1 VTRDEFILCLVTTES
16 SLREGFSMGEAL
28 RVSSGVSELDRL
40 LGGLFIG
47 DNVVWHDAA
56 GSLASVFCLNFIR
69 TSQAQGKPIIYV
81 TFDRSPKNLLGK
93 LGPFAD
99 YPALTLLDCFTHG
112 KGAGSPVFLKFYEGK
127 RKRPC
132 RVVRVQ
138 KPGDPQEVMDALY
151 GIHGAMKGDVRF
163 VFESLTGM
171 GELWGGEEPI
181 IQFYAHSCARLYE
194 LNTLAYW
201 ILEKRAHTARLR
213 AQINQIAQV
222 AVDVSVRRG
231 TCSLTIL
238 KAENRDL
245 DTQNRPYPYWSRG
258 LEVAFESDRPKRGG
272 IDLGTRLR
280 DLRTKRGLPQKE
292 LADLVGVTSS
302 TISQIESNL
311 IYPSLPALLKLAEV
325 LAVDVSS
332 LFRDTA
338 RPAAGPV
345 FPTGEAAGVKLPGP
359 AGEEIEAKLLI
370 PLDLEAKGE
379 PYLLEIPAKKSL
391 SSHFFVHKG
400 EELGYL
406 LKGTLQFKMKNS
418 TYTVKSG
425 EVIYLTRDVPAHWR
439 NPGPG
444 PAKLLWIKMH

>member
-1 VTRDEFILCLVTTES
+1 
-16 SLREGFSMGEAL
+16 MGETL
-28 RVSSGVSELDRL
+28 QVSSGVSELDRL

-81 TFDRSPKNLLGK
+81 TFDRSPKNLLDK
-93 LGPFAD
+93 LGRLAD

-127 RKRPC
+127 KKRAC
-132 RVVRVQ
+132 RVVSVDQPRDQ
-138 KPGDPQEVMDALY
+138 HQVMDALY
-151 GIHGAMKGDVRF
+151 GIHATLQGDVRF

-171 GELWGGEEPI
+171 GELWGGEDPI

-194 LNTLAYW
+194 LNTIAYW

-222 AVDVSVRRG
+222 AMDVSVRRG

-245 DTQNRPYPYWSRG
+245 ATQNRPYPYWSKG
-258 LEVAFESDRPKRGG
+258 LDVAFETDRPNRGG

-302 TISQIESNL
+302 NL

-325 LAVDVSS
+325 LSVEVSS
-332 LFRDTA
+332 LFHD
-338 RPAAGPV
+338 PAKPTIRPV
-345 FPTGEAAGVKLPGP
+345 FSIKEAAHVKLP
-359 AGEEIEAKLLI
+359 ALAEEDVQAKLLT
-370 PLDLEAKGE
+370 PLDLEVKGE
-379 PYLLEIPAKKSL
+379 PYLLEIPPKKSL
-391 SSHFFVHKG
+391 PSHFFVHKG

-406 LKGTLQFKMKNS
+406 LTGKLQFKMKNS
-418 TYTVKSG
+418 SYTVRSG
-425 EVIYLTRDVPAHWR
+425 EVIYLTRDVPTQWK

-444 PAKLLWIKMH
+444 PARLLWIKLN

>member
-1 VTRDEFILCLVTTES
+1 
-16 SLREGFSMGEAL
+16 MGERL
-28 RVSSGVSELDRL
+28 QVSSGVSELDRL

-81 TFDRSPKNLLGK
+81 TFDRSPKNLLDK
-93 LGPFAD
+93 LGRFAD
-99 YPALTLLDCFTHG
+99 YPGLTLLDCFTHG
-112 KGAGSPVFLKFYEGK
+112 KGAGSAVFLRFYEGK
-127 RKRPC
+127 KKRKC
-132 RVVRVQ
+132 KVVRVDRPRDQ
-138 KPGDPQEVMDALY
+138 HQVMETLY
-151 GIHGAMKGDVRF
+151 GTHSALQGDVRF

-194 LNTLAYW
+194 LNTIAYW

-222 AVDVSVRRG
+222 AMDVSVRRG

-245 DTQNRPYPYWSRG
+245 DTQNRPYPYWSKG
-258 LEVAFESDRPKRGG
+258 LDIVFETDRPSRGG

-280 DLRTKRGLPQKE
+280 DLRTKRGLPQKD

-325 LAVDVSS
+325 LSVEVSS
-332 LFRDTA
+332 LFRD
-338 RPAAGPV
+338 PANSAGRVV
-345 FPTGEAAGVKLPGP
+345 FSIKEAADVKLPTLAEGRVR
-359 AGEEIEAKLLI
+359 AKLLT
-370 PLDLEAKGE
+370 PLDLEVRGE
-379 PYLLEIPAKKSL
+379 PYLIEVPPKSSL

-400 EELGYL
+400 EELGYV
-406 LKGTLQFKMKNS
+406 LKGKLQFRIRNS
-418 TYTVKSG
+418 TQTVRNG
-425 EVIYLTRDVPAHWR
+425 DVIYLSHDIPTQWK

-444 PAKLLWIKMH
+444 PATLLWIKLK

>member
-1 VTRDEFILCLVTTES
+1 VAERLQ
-16 SLREGFSMGEAL
+16 
-28 RVSSGVSELDRL
+28 VSSGVSELDRL

-81 TFDRSPKNLLGK
+81 TFDRSPKNLLDK
-93 LGPFAD
+93 LGRFAD
-99 YPALTLLDCFTHG
+99 YPGLTLLDCFTHG
-112 KGAGSPVFLKFYEGK
+112 KGAGSAVFLRFYEGK
-127 RKRPC
+127 KKRKC
-132 RVVRVQ
+132 KVVRVDQ
-138 KPGDPQEVMDALY
+138 PRDQHQVMETLY
-151 GIHGAMKGDVRF
+151 GTHSAMQGDVRF

-194 LNTLAYW
+194 LNTIAYW

-222 AVDVSVRRG
+222 AMDVSVRRG

-245 DTQNRPYPYWSRG
+245 DTQNRPYPYWSKG
-258 LEVAFESDRPKRGG
+258 LDIVFETDRPNRGG

-280 DLRTKRGLPQKE
+280 DLRTKRGLPQKD

-325 LAVDVSS
+325 LCVEVSS
-332 LFRDTA
+332 LFRD
-338 RPAAGPV
+338 PADSAGRVV
-345 FPTGEAAGVKLPGP
+345 FSLKEAADVKLPTL
-359 AGEEIEAKLLI
+359 AEGEVQAKLLT
-370 PLDLEAKGE
+370 PLDLEVRGE
-379 PYLLEIPAKKSL
+379 PYLIEVPPKRSL

-400 EELGYL
+400 EELGYV
-406 LKGTLQFKMKNS
+406 LKGKLQFKIKN
-418 TYTVKSG
+418 TTQTVRNG
-425 EVIYLTRDVPAHWR
+425 DVIYLSRDIPTQWK

-444 PAKLLWIKMH
+444 PATLLWIKLK

>member
-1 VTRDEFILCLVTTES
+1 
-16 SLREGFSMGEAL
+16 MGEAL

-69 TSQAQGKPIIYV
+69 TSQAQGRPIIYV
-81 TFDRSPKNLLGK
+81 TFDRSPKNLLDK
-93 LGPFAD
+93 LGRLAD
-99 YPALTLLDCFTHG
+99 YPDLTLLDCFTHG
-112 KGAGSPVFLKFYEGK
+112 KGAGSPVFLKFYESKKK
-127 RKRPC
+127 RTC
-132 RVVRVQ
+132 SVVSVGQ
-138 KPGDPQEVMDALY
+138 PHDQHQVMDALY
-151 GIHGAMKGDVRF
+151 GIHAAMKGDVRF

-194 LNTLAYW
+194 LNTIAYW

-222 AVDVSVRRG
+222 AMDVSVRRG
-231 TCSLTIL
+231 TCALTIL

-245 DTQNRPYPYWSRG
+245 ETQNRPYPYWSRG
-258 LEVAFESDRPKRGG
+258 LDVAFETDRPSRGG
-272 IDLGTRLR
+272 IELGTRLR
-280 DLRTKRGLPQKE
+280 ELRNKRGLPQKE
-292 LADLVGVTSS
+292 VADLVGVTSS

-325 LAVDVSS
+325 LSVEVSS
-332 LFRDTA
+332 FFRA
-338 RPAAGPV
+338 PAKSKGGPV
-345 FPTGEAAGVKLPGP
+345 FSIKEAADVKLPGL
-359 AGEEIEAKLLI
+359 AEADVKAKLLT

-379 PYLLEIPAKKSL
+379 PYLLEIPPRRSL

-406 LKGTLQFKMKNS
+406 LKGKLHFKMKNS
-418 TYTVKSG
+418 TYTLRSG
-425 EVIYLTRDVPAHWR
+425 EVIYLNRDVPTQWK

-444 PAKLLWIKMH
+444 PARLLWVKLN

>member
-1 VTRDEFILCLVTTES
+1 
-16 SLREGFSMGEAL
+16 MGETL
-28 RVSSGVSELDRL
+28 RVSSGVSALDRL
-40 LGGLFIG
+40 LGGLYIG

-56 GSLASVFCLNFIR
+56 GSLASVFCLNFLR
-69 TSQAQGKPIIYV
+69 TSQVQGKPIIYV
-81 TFDRSPKNLLGK
+81 TFDRSPKNLLDK
-93 LGPFAD
+93 LGRFAD
-99 YPALTLLDCFTHG
+99 YPDLTLLDCFTHG
-112 KGAGSPVFLKFYEGK
+112 KGAGSPVFLKFYESKKK
-127 RKRPC
+127 RIC
-132 RVVRVQ
+132 RVVRVDQ
-138 KPGDPQEVMDALY
+138 PRDQHQVMDALY
-151 GIHGAMKGDVRF
+151 GIHATMKGDVRF

-194 LNTLAYW
+194 LNTIAYW
-201 ILEKRAHTARLR
+201 ILEKRAHSARLR

-222 AVDVSVRRG
+222 AIDVSVRRG

-245 DTQNRPYPYWSRG
+245 ATQNRPYPYWSRG
-258 LEVAFESDRPKRGG
+258 LDIVFETDRPNRGG

-280 DLRTKRGLPQKE
+280 GLRTKRGLPQKE

-325 LAVDVSS
+325 LSVEVSS
-332 LFRDTA
+332 FFRD
-338 RPAAGPV
+338 PAKSAGRAV
-345 FPTGEAAGVKLPGP
+345 FSIKEAADVKLP
-359 AGEEIEAKLLI
+359 ALAEAEVQAKLLT
-370 PLDLEAKGE
+370 PLDLEVRGE
-379 PYLLEIPAKKSL
+379 PYLIEIPPRKSL

-406 LKGTLQFKMKNS
+406 LRGKLQVRIRS
-418 TYTVKSG
+418 ATQTVRSG
-425 EVIYLTRDVPAHWR
+425 EVIYLTQDTPTQWK

-444 PAKLLWIKMH
+444 VARLLWIKLK

>member
-1 VTRDEFILCLVTTES
+1 ME
-16 SLREGFSMGEAL
+16 
-28 RVSSGVSELDRL
+28 
-40 LGGLFIG
+40 
-47 DNVVWHDAA
+47 
-56 GSLASVFCLNFIR
+56 
-69 TSQAQGKPIIYV
+69 
-81 TFDRSPKNLLGK
+81 
-93 LGPFAD
+93 
-99 YPALTLLDCFTHG
+99 
-112 KGAGSPVFLKFYEGK
+112 
-127 RKRPC
+127 
-132 RVVRVQ
+132 
-138 KPGDPQEVMDALY
+138 
-151 GIHGAMKGDVRF
+151 GDVRF

-194 LNTLAYW
+194 LNTIAYW

-222 AVDVSVRRG
+222 AIDVSVRRG

-245 DTQNRPYPYWSRG
+245 DTQNRPYPYWSKG
-258 LEVAFESDRPKRGG
+258 LDVAFETDRPSRGR

-325 LAVDVSS
+325 LSVEVSS
-332 LFRDTA
+332 FFRDPDKPTDRA
-338 RPAAGPV
+338 V
-345 FPTGEAAGVKLPGP
+345 FSIKEAADVKLPAFAQGDVH
-359 AGEEIEAKLLI
+359 AKLLT

-379 PYLLEIPAKKSL
+379 PYLIEIPPKKTL
-391 SSHFFVHKG
+391 PSHFFVHKG
-400 EELGYL
+400 EEMGYL
-406 LKGTLQFKMKNS
+406 LNGKLQFKMKNS
-418 TYTVKSG
+418 VYTLRSG
-425 EVIYLTRDVPAHWR
+425 EVVYLTRDIPSQWK

-444 PAKLLWIKMH
+444 AAKLLWIKLR

>member
-1 VTRDEFILCLVTTES
+1 VP
-16 SLREGFSMGEAL
+16 
-28 RVSSGVSELDRL
+28 ELDRL

-69 TSQAQGKPIIYV
+69 TSQIQEKPIIYV
-81 TFDRSPKNLLGK
+81 TFDRSPKNLLDK
-93 LGPFAD
+93 LGPLAD

-112 KGAGSPVFLKFYEGK
+112 KGAGSAVFLKFYEGK
-127 RKRPC
+127 KKRTC
-132 RVVRVQ
+132 LIVRVEQ
-138 KPGDPQEVMDALY
+138 PRDQNQVMDALY
-151 GIHGAMKGDVRF
+151 GVHAAMEGDVRF

-181 IQFYAHSCARLYE
+181 SRFYAHSCARLYE
-194 LNTLAYW
+194 LNTIAYW

-222 AVDVSVRRG
+222 AIDVSVKRG

-245 DTQNRPYPYWSRG
+245 DTQNRPYPYWSKG
-258 LEVAFESDRPKRGG
+258 LNVAFETDRPGRAG

-302 TISQIESNL
+302 TVSQIESNL

-325 LAVDVSS
+325 LSVEVSS
-332 LFRDTA
+332 LFRD
-338 RPAAGPV
+338 PAKTTGRPV
-345 FPTGEAAGVKLPGP
+345 FSMKEAADVKLPALAEG
-359 AGEEIEAKLLI
+359 GVQVKLLT
-370 PLDLEAKGE
+370 PLDLEVKGE
-379 PYLLEIPAKKSL
+379 PYLLEIAPKKSL
-391 SSHFFVHKG
+391 SSHFFIHKG

-406 LKGTLQFKMKNS
+406 LKGKLQFKMKNS
-418 TYTVKSG
+418 TYTVRSG
-425 EVIYLTRDVPAHWR
+425 EVVYLTSDIPTQWK

-444 PAKLLWIKMH
+444 PARLLWIKLK

>member
-1 VTRDEFILCLVTTES
+1 
-16 SLREGFSMGEAL
+16 MGEAL

-69 TSQAQGKPIIYV
+69 TSQAQGRPIIYV
-81 TFDRSPKNLLGK
+81 TFDRSPKNLLDK
-93 LGPFAD
+93 LGPLAD
-99 YPALTLLDCFTHG
+99 YPDLTLLDCFTHG
-112 KGAGSPVFLKFYEGK
+112 KGAGSPVFLKFYESKKK
-127 RKRPC
+127 RTC
-132 RVVRVQ
+132 RVVSVGQPRDQ
-138 KPGDPQEVMDALY
+138 HQVMDALY
-151 GIHGAMKGDVRF
+151 GIHATMKGDVRF

-194 LNTLAYW
+194 LNTIAYW

-222 AVDVSVRRG
+222 AMDVSVRRG
-231 TCSLTIL
+231 TCALTIL

-258 LEVAFESDRPKRGG
+258 LDVAFETDRPSRGG
-272 IDLGTRLR
+272 IELGTRLR
-280 DLRTKRGLPQKE
+280 ELRNKRGLPQKE
-292 LADLVGVTSS
+292 VADLVGVTSS

-325 LAVDVSS
+325 LSVEVSS
-332 LFRDTA
+332 FFRA
-338 RPAAGPV
+338 PAKSTGGPI
-345 FPTGEAAGVKLPGP
+345 FSIKEAADVKLPGL
-359 AGEEIEAKLLI
+359 AEADVKAKLLT

-379 PYLLEIPAKKSL
+379 PYLLEIPPRRSL

-406 LKGTLQFKMKNS
+406 LKGKLHFKMKNS
-418 TYTVKSG
+418 TYTFRSG
-425 EVIYLTRDVPAHWR
+425 EVIYLNRDVPTQWK

-444 PAKLLWIKMH
+444 PARLLWVKLN

>member
-1 VTRDEFILCLVTTES
+1 
-16 SLREGFSMGEAL
+16 MGEAL

-69 TSQAQGKPIIYV
+69 TSQAQGRPIIYV
-81 TFDRSPKNLLGK
+81 TFDRSPKNLLDK
-93 LGPFAD
+93 LGPLAD
-99 YPALTLLDCFTHG
+99 YPDLTLLDCFTHG
-112 KGAGSPVFLKFYEGK
+112 KGAGSPVFLKFYESKKK
-127 RKRPC
+127 RTC
-132 RVVRVQ
+132 RVVSVGQPRDQ
-138 KPGDPQEVMDALY
+138 HQVMDALY
-151 GIHGAMKGDVRF
+151 GIHATMKGDVRF

-194 LNTLAYW
+194 LNTIAYW

-222 AVDVSVRRG
+222 AMDVSVRRG
-231 TCSLTIL
+231 TCALTIL

-245 DTQNRPYPYWSRG
+245 ETQNRPYPYWSRG
-258 LEVAFESDRPKRGG
+258 LDVAFETDRPSRGG
-272 IDLGTRLR
+272 IELGTRLR
-280 DLRTKRGLPQKE
+280 ELRNKRGLPQKE
-292 LADLVGVTSS
+292 VADLVGVTSS

-325 LAVDVSS
+325 LSVEVSS
-332 LFRDTA
+332 FFRA
-338 RPAAGPV
+338 PAKSAGGPV
-345 FPTGEAAGVKLPGP
+345 FSIKEAAEVKLPGL
-359 AGEEIEAKLLI
+359 AEADVQAKLLT

-379 PYLLEIPAKKSL
+379 PYLLEIPPRRSL

-406 LKGTLQFKMKNS
+406 LKGKLHFKMKNL
-418 TYTVKSG
+418 TYTLRSG
-425 EVIYLTRDVPAHWR
+425 EVIYLNRDVPTQWK

-444 PAKLLWIKMH
+444 PARLLWVKLN

>member
-1 VTRDEFILCLVTTES
+1 
-16 SLREGFSMGEAL
+16 MGEAL

-69 TSQAQGKPIIYV
+69 TSQAQGRPIIYV
-81 TFDRSPKNLLGK
+81 TFDRSPKNLLDK
-93 LGPFAD
+93 LGPLAH
-99 YPALTLLDCFTHG
+99 YPDLTLLDCFTHG
-112 KGAGSPVFLKFYEGK
+112 KGAGSPVFLKFYESK
-127 RKRPC
+127 RKRTC
-132 RVVRVQ
+132 RVVSVGQPRDQ
-138 KPGDPQEVMDALY
+138 HQVMDALY
-151 GIHGAMKGDVRF
+151 GIHATMKGDVRF

-181 IQFYAHSCARLYE
+181 IQFYSHSCARLYE
-194 LNTLAYW
+194 LNTIAYW

-222 AVDVSVRRG
+222 AMDVSVRRG
-231 TCSLTIL
+231 TCALTIL

-258 LEVAFESDRPKRGG
+258 LDVAFETDRPSRGG
-272 IDLGTRLR
+272 IELGTRLR
-280 DLRTKRGLPQKE
+280 ELRNKRGLPQKE
-292 LADLVGVTSS
+292 VADLVGVTSS

-325 LAVDVSS
+325 LSVEVSS
-332 LFRDTA
+332 FFRA
-338 RPAAGPV
+338 PAKSTGGPV
-345 FPTGEAAGVKLPGP
+345 FSIKEAADVKLPGL
-359 AGEEIEAKLLI
+359 AEADVKAKLLT

-379 PYLLEIPAKKSL
+379 PYLLEIPPRRSL

-406 LKGTLQFKMKNS
+406 LKGKLNFKMKNS
-418 TYTVKSG
+418 THTLRSG
-425 EVIYLTRDVPAHWR
+425 EVIYLNRDVPTQWK
-439 NPGPG
+439 NSGSG
-444 PAKLLWIKMH
+444 PARLLWIKLK

>member
-1 VTRDEFILCLVTTES
+1 
-16 SLREGFSMGEAL
+16 MGEAL

-69 TSQAQGKPIIYV
+69 TSQAQGRPIIYV
-81 TFDRSPKNLLGK
+81 TFDRSPKNLLDK
-93 LGPFAD
+93 LGPLAD
-99 YPALTLLDCFTHG
+99 YPDLTLLDCFTHG

-127 RKRPC
+127 KKRTC
-132 RVVRVQ
+132 RIVSVGQ
-138 KPGDPQEVMDALY
+138 PHDQHQVMDALY
-151 GIHGAMKGDVRF
+151 GIHATMKGDVRF

-194 LNTLAYW
+194 LNTIAYW

-222 AVDVSVRRG
+222 AMDVSVRRG
-231 TCSLTIL
+231 TCALTIL

-245 DTQNRPYPYWSRG
+245 ETQNRPYPYWSRG
-258 LEVAFESDRPKRGG
+258 LDVAFETDRPSRGG
-272 IDLGTRLR
+272 IELGTRLR
-280 DLRTKRGLPQKE
+280 ELRNKRGLPQKE
-292 LADLVGVTSS
+292 VADLVGVTSS

-325 LAVDVSS
+325 LSVEVSS
-332 LFRDTA
+332 FFRA
-338 RPAAGPV
+338 PAKSTGGPV
-345 FPTGEAAGVKLPGP
+345 FSIKEAAEVKLPGL
-359 AGEEIEAKLLI
+359 AEADVQAKLLT

-379 PYLLEIPAKKSL
+379 PYLLEIPPRRSL

-406 LKGTLQFKMKNS
+406 LKGKLHFKMKNS
-418 TYTVKSG
+418 TYTLRSG
-425 EVIYLTRDVPAHWR
+425 EVIYLNRDVPTQWK
-439 NPGPG
+439 NPGSG
-444 PAKLLWIKMH
+444 PAKLLWIKLN

>member
-1 VTRDEFILCLVTTES
+1 
-16 SLREGFSMGEAL
+16 MGETL

-69 TSQAQGKPIIYV
+69 TSQAQEKPIIYV
-81 TFDRSPKNLLGK
+81 TFDRSPKNLLDK
-93 LGPFAD
+93 LGRFAD

-112 KGAGSPVFLKFYEGK
+112 KGSGSAVFLKFYEGK
-127 RKRPC
+127 KKRTC
-132 RVVRVQ
+132 RVVRVDQ
-138 KPGDPQEVMDALY
+138 PRDQSQVMDALY
-151 GIHGAMKGDVRF
+151 GIHATMEGDVRF

-194 LNTLAYW
+194 LNTIAYW

-222 AVDVSVRRG
+222 AIDVSVRRG

-245 DTQNRPYPYWSRG
+245 DTQNRPYPYWSKG
-258 LEVAFESDRPKRGG
+258 LDVAFETDRPSRGR

-325 LAVDVSS
+325 LSVEVSS
-332 LFRDTA
+332 FFRDPDKPTDRA
-338 RPAAGPV
+338 V
-345 FPTGEAAGVKLPGP
+345 FSIKEAADVKLPAFAQGDVH
-359 AGEEIEAKLLI
+359 AKLLT

-379 PYLLEIPAKKSL
+379 PYLIEIPPKKTL
-391 SSHFFVHKG
+391 PSHFFVHKG
-400 EELGYL
+400 EEMGYL
-406 LKGTLQFKMKNS
+406 LNGKLQFKMKNS
-418 TYTVKSG
+418 VYTLRSG
-425 EVIYLTRDVPAHWR
+425 EVVYLTRDIPSQWK

-444 PAKLLWIKMH
+444 AAKLLWIKLR

>member
-1 VTRDEFILCLVTTES
+1 
-16 SLREGFSMGEAL
+16 MGEASQ
-28 RVSSGVSELDRL
+28 VSSGVSELDRL

-81 TFDRSPKNLLGK
+81 TFDRSPKNLLDK
-93 LGPFAD
+93 LGRIAD
-99 YPALTLLDCFTHG
+99 YPALTLLDCFTQG
-112 KGAGSPVFLKFYEGK
+112 KGAGSPVFLRFYEGK
-127 RKRPC
+127 KKRIC
-132 RVVRVQ
+132 RIVKVEN
-138 KPGDPQEVMDALY
+138 PADPHQVMEALY
-151 GIHGAMKGDVRF
+151 GIHATMKGDVRF

-171 GELWGGEEPI
+171 GELWGGEESI

-194 LNTLAYW
+194 LNTIAYW

-222 AVDVSVRRG
+222 AIDVSVRRG

-238 KAENRDL
+238 KAEKRDPA
-245 DTQNRPYPYWSRG
+245 TQNRPYPYWSKG
-258 LEVAFESDRPKRGG
+258 LDIAFETDRPTRGG
-272 IDLGTRLR
+272 IELGTRLR

-325 LAVDVSS
+325 LSVEVSS
-332 LFRDTA
+332 LFRDPA
-338 RPAAGPV
+338 RSTGGPV
-345 FPTGEAAGVKLPGP
+345 FSIKEAAEVKLS
-359 AGEEIEAKLLI
+359 ALSEGEVQAKLLT
-370 PLDLEAKGE
+370 PLDMEAKGE
-379 PYLLEIPAKKSL
+379 PYLLEIPPKKTL
-391 SSHFFVHKG
+391 SSHFFLHKG

-418 TYTVKSG
+418 AYTVRSG
-425 EVIYLTRDVPAHWR
+425 EVIYLTRDVPTQWK
-439 NPGPG
+439 NPGS
-444 PAKLLWIKMH
+444 ASARLLWIKLK

>member
-1 VTRDEFILCLVTTES
+1 VAERLQ
-16 SLREGFSMGEAL
+16 
-28 RVSSGVSELDRL
+28 VSSGVSELDRL

-81 TFDRSPKNLLGK
+81 TFDRSPKNLLDK
-93 LGPFAD
+93 LGRFAD
-99 YPALTLLDCFTHG
+99 YPGLTLLDCFTHG
-112 KGAGSPVFLKFYEGK
+112 KGAGSAVFLRFYEGK
-127 RKRPC
+127 KKRKC
-132 RVVRVQ
+132 KVVRVDQ
-138 KPGDPQEVMDALY
+138 PRDQNQVMETLY
-151 GIHGAMKGDVRF
+151 GTHSAMQGDVRF

-194 LNTLAYW
+194 LKTLAYW

-222 AVDVSVRRG
+222 AIDVSVRRG
-231 TCSLTIL
+231 TCALTIL

-245 DTQNRPYPYWSRG
+245 DIQNRPYPYWSKG
-258 LEVAFESDRPKRGG
+258 LDIVFETDRPNRGG

-280 DLRTKRGLPQKE
+280 DLRTKRGLPQKD
-292 LADLVGVTSS
+292 LADLVGVTAS

-325 LAVDVSS
+325 LSVEVSS
-332 LFRDTA
+332 LFRD
-338 RPAAGPV
+338 PANSAGRVV
-345 FPTGEAAGVKLPGP
+345 FSIKEAADVKLPTL
-359 AGEEIEAKLLI
+359 GEGEVQAKLLT
-370 PLDLEAKGE
+370 PLDLEVRGE
-379 PYLLEIPAKKSL
+379 PYLIEVPPKRSL

-400 EELGYL
+400 EELGYV
-406 LKGTLQFKMKNS
+406 LKGKLQFKIKNS
-418 TYTVKSG
+418 IQTVRNG
-425 EVIYLTRDVPAHWR
+425 DVIYLRHDVPTQWK

-444 PAKLLWIKMH
+444 PATLLWIKLK

>member
-1 VTRDEFILCLVTTES
+1 MG
-16 SLREGFSMGEAL
+16 EGFFMGETV

-56 GSLASVFCLNFIR
+56 GSLASVFCLNFIQ
-69 TSQAQGKPIIYV
+69 TSQAQEKPIIYV
-81 TFDRSPKNLLGK
+81 TFDRSPRNLLDK
-93 LGPFAD
+93 LGRFAE
-99 YPALTLLDCFTHG
+99 YPGLTILDCFTQG
-112 KGAGSPVFLKFYEGK
+112 KGAGSPVFLRFYEGK
-127 RKRPC
+127 KKRTC
-132 RVVRVQ
+132 RVVRVDQ
-138 KPGDPQEVMDALY
+138 PGDQNQVMDALY
-151 GIHGAMKGDVRF
+151 GIHASMEGDVRF

-194 LNTLAYW
+194 LNTIAYW

-222 AVDVSVRRG
+222 AMDVSVKRG

-245 DTQNRPYPYWSRG
+245 DTQNRPYPYWSKG
-258 LEVAFESDRPKRGG
+258 LDVTFETEGPARGG

-325 LAVDVSS
+325 LSVEVSAFFQEPAKATGRV
-332 LFRDTA
+332 LFSIK
-338 RPAAGPV
+338 
-345 FPTGEAAGVKLPGP
+345 EATDVKLQALAEGDVQ
-359 AGEEIEAKLLI
+359 ARLLT
-370 PLDLEAKGE
+370 PLDLDAKGE
-379 PYLLEIPAKKSL
+379 PYLIEIPPKKTL

-400 EELGYL
+400 EEMGYL
-406 LKGTLQFKMKNS
+406 LHGKLQFKMKNS
-418 TYTVKSG
+418 VYTFQSG
-425 EVIYLTRDVPAHWR
+425 EVVYLTRDIPTQWK

-444 PAKLLWIKMH
+444 TARLLWIKLK

>member
-1 VTRDEFILCLVTTES
+1 
-16 SLREGFSMGEAL
+16 MGEAL

-69 TSQAQGKPIIYV
+69 TSQVQRKPIIYV
-81 TFDRSPKNLLGK
+81 TFDRSPKNLLDK
-93 LGPFAD
+93 LGRLAD
-99 YPALTLLDCFTHG
+99 YQDLTLLDCFTHG

-127 RKRPC
+127 KKRTC
-132 RVVRVQ
+132 RIVSVDQPRDQ
-138 KPGDPQEVMDALY
+138 HQVMDALY
-151 GIHGAMKGDVRF
+151 GIHATMKGDVRF

-194 LNTLAYW
+194 LNTIAYW

-222 AVDVSVRRG
+222 AMDVSVRRG
-231 TCSLTIL
+231 TCALTIL

-258 LEVAFESDRPKRGG
+258 PDVAFETDRPNRGG

-280 DLRTKRGLPQKE
+280 ELRNKRGLPQKE
-292 LADLVGVTSS
+292 VADLVGVTSS

-325 LAVDVSS
+325 LSVEVSS
-332 LFRDTA
+332 FFRA
-338 RPAAGPV
+338 PAKSTGGPV
-345 FPTGEAAGVKLPGP
+345 FSIKEAAEVKLPGL
-359 AGEEIEAKLLI
+359 AETDVQAKLLT

-379 PYLLEIPAKKSL
+379 PYLLEIPPKRIL

-406 LKGTLQFKMKNS
+406 LKGKLHFKMKNS
-418 TYTVKSG
+418 TYTIRSG
-425 EVIYLTRDVPAHWR
+425 EVIYLNRDVPTQWK

-444 PAKLLWIKMH
+444 AATLLWVKLN

>member
-1 VTRDEFILCLVTTES
+1 
-16 SLREGFSMGEAL
+16 MGETFQA
-28 RVSSGVSELDRL
+28 SSGVSDLDRL

-56 GSLASVFCLNFIR
+56 GSLATVFCLNFIR

-81 TFDRSPKNLLGK
+81 TFDRSPKNLLDK
-93 LGPFAD
+93 LGRLAD

-127 RKRPC
+127 KKRPC
-132 RVVRVQ
+132 RTVSVEQPR
-138 KPGDPQEVMDALY
+138 DPHQVMEALQ
-151 GIHGAMKGDVRF
+151 GIHGTVDGDVRF

-171 GELWGGEEPI
+171 GELWGGEDPI
-181 IQFYAHSCARLYE
+181 LHFYAHSCARLYE
-194 LNTLAYW
+194 LNTIAYW

-231 TCSLTIL
+231 TCVLTIL

-245 DTQNRPYPYWSRG
+245 DTQNRPYPYWSKG
-258 LEVAFESDRPKRGG
+258 LDIAFEADRPSRGG

-280 DLRTKRGLPQKE
+280 ELRNKRGLPQKE
-292 LADLVGVTSS
+292 VADLVGVTSS

-325 LAVDVSS
+325 LSVDVSS
-332 LFRDTA
+332 FFRDPVKSTS
-338 RPAAGPV
+338 GPV
-345 FPTGEAAGVKLPGP
+345 FSAGEASDVKLSGLAEAGVQ
-359 AGEEIEAKLLI
+359 ARLLT
-370 PLDLEAKGE
+370 PLDLEVKGE
-379 PYLLEIPAKKSL
+379 PYLIDIPPKRSL
-391 SSHFFVHKG
+391 PSHFFVHKG

-406 LKGTLQFKMKNS
+406 LKGKLNFKMKNAIL
-418 TYTVKSG
+418 TLRSG
-425 EVIYLTRDVPAHWR
+425 EVVYLTRDVPSQWN

-444 PAKLLWIKMH
+444 PARLLWIKLK

>member
-1 VTRDEFILCLVTTES
+1 MR
-16 SLREGFSMGEAL
+16 EAL

-69 TSQAQGKPIIYV
+69 TSQAQAKPIIYV
-81 TFDRSPKNLLGK
+81 TFDRSPKNLLDK
-93 LGPFAD
+93 LGRFAD

-127 RKRPC
+127 KKRTC
-132 RVVRVQ
+132 RVVKVE
-138 KPGDPQEVMDALY
+138 KPRDPHQVTDALH
-151 GIHGAMKGDVRF
+151 GIHATMKGDVRF

-171 GELWGGEEPI
+171 GELWGGEESI
-181 IQFYAHSCARLYE
+181 LQFYSHSCARLYE
-194 LNTLAYW
+194 LNTIAYW

-222 AVDVSVRRG
+222 AIDVSVKRG

-245 DTQNRPYPYWSRG
+245 ATQNRPYPYWSKG
-258 LEVAFESDRPKRGG
+258 LDVAFEADRPNRGG
-272 IDLGTRLR
+272 IELGTRLR

-311 IYPSLPALLKLAEV
+311 IHPSLPALLKLAEV
-325 LAVDVSS
+325 LSVDVSS
-332 LFRDTA
+332 LFRD
-338 RPAAGPV
+338 PAQPAGRPV
-345 FPTGEAAGVKLPGP
+345 FSIKEAAVVKLPSLTE
-359 AGEEIEAKLLI
+359 GEVEVKLLT

-379 PYLLEIPAKKSL
+379 PYLIEIPPKRVL
-391 SSHFFVHKG
+391 SSHFFMHKG

-406 LKGTLQFKMKNS
+406 LKGTLHFKIKS
-418 TYTVKSG
+418 TTYTVRSG
-425 EVIYLTRDVPAHWR
+425 EVIYLTRDVPAQWR

-444 PAKLLWIKMH
+444 PARLLWIKLK

>member
-1 VTRDEFILCLVTTES
+1 
-16 SLREGFSMGEAL
+16 MGEAL

-69 TSQAQGKPIIYV
+69 TSQAQGRPIIYV
-81 TFDRSPKNLLGK
+81 TFDRSPKNLLDK
-93 LGPFAD
+93 LGPLAH
-99 YPALTLLDCFTHG
+99 YPDLTLLDCFTHG
-112 KGAGSPVFLKFYEGK
+112 KGAGSPVFLKFYESK
-127 RKRPC
+127 RKRTC
-132 RVVRVQ
+132 RVVSVGQPRDQ
-138 KPGDPQEVMDALY
+138 HQVMDALY
-151 GIHGAMKGDVRF
+151 GIHATMKGDVRF

-181 IQFYAHSCARLYE
+181 IQFYSHSCARLYE
-194 LNTLAYW
+194 LNTIAYW

-222 AVDVSVRRG
+222 AMDVSVRRG
-231 TCSLTIL
+231 TCALTIL

-258 LEVAFESDRPKRGG
+258 LDVAFETDRPSRGG
-272 IDLGTRLR
+272 IELGTRLR
-280 DLRTKRGLPQKE
+280 ELRNKRGLPQKE
-292 LADLVGVTSS
+292 VADLVGVTSS

-325 LAVDVSS
+325 LSVEVSS
-332 LFRDTA
+332 FFRA
-338 RPAAGPV
+338 PAKSTGGPV
-345 FPTGEAAGVKLPGP
+345 FSIKEAADVKLPGL
-359 AGEEIEAKLLI
+359 AEADVKAKLLT

-379 PYLLEIPAKKSL
+379 PYLLEIPPRRSL

-406 LKGTLQFKMKNS
+406 LKGKLNFKMKNS
-418 TYTVKSG
+418 THTLRSG
-425 EVIYLTRDVPAHWR
+425 EVIYLNRDVPTQWK
-439 NPGPG
+439 NSGSG
-444 PAKLLWIKMH
+444 PARLLWIKLN

>member
-1 VTRDEFILCLVTTES
+1 
-16 SLREGFSMGEAL
+16 MGEAL

-69 TSQAQGKPIIYV
+69 TSQAQGRPIIYV
-81 TFDRSPKNLLGK
+81 TFDRSPKNLLDK
-93 LGPFAD
+93 LGRLAD
-99 YPALTLLDCFTHG
+99 YPDLTLLDCFTHG
-112 KGAGSPVFLKFYEGK
+112 KGAGSPVFLKFYESKKK
-127 RKRPC
+127 RTC
-132 RVVRVQ
+132 RVVSVGQPRDQ
-138 KPGDPQEVMDALY
+138 HQVMDALY
-151 GIHGAMKGDVRF
+151 GIHATMKGDVRF

-194 LNTLAYW
+194 LNTIAYW

-222 AVDVSVRRG
+222 AMDVSVRRG
-231 TCSLTIL
+231 TCALTIL

-258 LEVAFESDRPKRGG
+258 MDVAFETDRPSRGG
-272 IDLGTRLR
+272 IELGTRLR
-280 DLRTKRGLPQKE
+280 ELRNKRGLPQKE
-292 LADLVGVTSS
+292 VADLVGVTSS

-325 LAVDVSS
+325 LSVEVSS
-332 LFRDTA
+332 FFRA
-338 RPAAGPV
+338 PAKSTGGPV
-345 FPTGEAAGVKLPGP
+345 FSIKEAADVKLPGL
-359 AGEEIEAKLLI
+359 AEADVKAKLLT

-379 PYLLEIPAKKSL
+379 PYLLEIPPRRSL

-406 LKGTLQFKMKNS
+406 LKGKLHFKMKNL
-418 TYTVKSG
+418 TYTLRSG
-425 EVIYLTRDVPAHWR
+425 EVIYLNRDVPTQWK

-444 PAKLLWIKMH
+444 PARLLWVKLN

>member
-1 VTRDEFILCLVTTES
+1 
-16 SLREGFSMGEAL
+16 MGEAL

-69 TSQAQGKPIIYV
+69 TSQAQGRPIIYV
-81 TFDRSPKNLLGK
+81 TFDRSPKNLLDK
-93 LGPFAD
+93 LGPLAD
-99 YPALTLLDCFTHG
+99 YPDLTLLDCFTHG
-112 KGAGSPVFLKFYEGK
+112 KGAGSPVFLKFYESKKK
-127 RKRPC
+127 RTC
-132 RVVRVQ
+132 RVVSVGQPRDQ
-138 KPGDPQEVMDALY
+138 HQVMDALY
-151 GIHGAMKGDVRF
+151 GIHATMKGDVRF

-194 LNTLAYW
+194 LNTIAYW

-222 AVDVSVRRG
+222 AMDVSVRRG
-231 TCSLTIL
+231 TCALTIL

-258 LEVAFESDRPKRGG
+258 LDVAFETDRPSRGG
-272 IDLGTRLR
+272 IELGTRLR
-280 DLRTKRGLPQKE
+280 ELRNKRGLPQKE
-292 LADLVGVTSS
+292 VADLVGVTSS

-325 LAVDVSS
+325 LSVEVSS
-332 LFRDTA
+332 FFRAPGKSTG
-338 RPAAGPV
+338 GPV
-345 FPTGEAAGVKLPGP
+345 FSIKEAADVKLPGL
-359 AGEEIEAKLLI
+359 AEADVKAKLLT

-379 PYLLEIPAKKSL
+379 PYLLEIPPRRSL

-406 LKGTLQFKMKNS
+406 LKGKLHFKMKNS
-418 TYTVKSG
+418 TYTIRSG
-425 EVIYLTRDVPAHWR
+425 EVVYLNRDVPTQWK

-444 PAKLLWIKMH
+444 PARLLWVKLN

>member
-1 VTRDEFILCLVTTES
+1 
-16 SLREGFSMGEAL
+16 MGEAL
-28 RVSSGVSELDRL
+28 QVSSGVSELDRL

-81 TFDRSPKNLLGK
+81 TFDRSPKNLLDK
-93 LGPFAD
+93 LGRLAD
-99 YPALTLLDCFTHG
+99 YPGLTLLDCFTHG
-112 KGAGSPVFLKFYEGK
+112 KGAGSPVFLRFYEGK
-127 RKRPC
+127 KKRIC
-132 RVVRVQ
+132 RIVKVEN
-138 KPGDPQEVMDALY
+138 PADPHHVMEALY
-151 GIHGAMKGDVRF
+151 GIHATMKGDVRF

-194 LNTLAYW
+194 LNTIAYW

-222 AVDVSVRRG
+222 AIDVSVRRG

-238 KAENRDL
+238 KAEKRDPA
-245 DTQNRPYPYWSRG
+245 TQNRPYPYWSKG
-258 LEVAFESDRPKRGG
+258 LDIAFETDRPTRGG
-272 IDLGTRLR
+272 IELGTRLR

-302 TISQIESNL
+302 TISQIEGNL

-325 LAVDVSS
+325 LSVEVSS
-332 LFRDTA
+332 LFRDPA
-338 RPAAGPV
+338 RSTGGPV
-345 FPTGEAAGVKLPGP
+345 FSIKEAAEVKLSALPG
-359 AGEEIEAKLLI
+359 GEVQAKLLT
-370 PLDLEAKGE
+370 PLDMEAKGE
-379 PYLLEIPAKKSL
+379 PYLLEIPPKKTL
-391 SSHFFVHKG
+391 SSHFFLHKG

-418 TYTVKSG
+418 TYTVRSG
-425 EVIYLTRDVPAHWR
+425 EVIYLTRDVPTQWK

-444 PAKLLWIKMH
+444 PARLLWIKLK

>member
-1 VTRDEFILCLVTTES
+1 
-16 SLREGFSMGEAL
+16 
-28 RVSSGVSELDRL
+28 
-40 LGGLFIG
+40 
-47 DNVVWHDAA
+47 
-56 GSLASVFCLNFIR
+56 
-69 TSQAQGKPIIYV
+69 
-81 TFDRSPKNLLGK
+81 
-93 LGPFAD
+93 
-99 YPALTLLDCFTHG
+99 
-112 KGAGSPVFLKFYEGK
+112 VFLKFYESK

-132 RVVRVQ
+132 RVVSVGQPRDQ
-138 KPGDPQEVMDALY
+138 HQVMDALY
-151 GIHGAMKGDVRF
+151 GIHATMKGDVRF

-194 LNTLAYW
+194 LNTIAYW

-222 AVDVSVRRG
+222 AMDVSVRRG
-231 TCSLTIL
+231 TCALTIL

-258 LEVAFESDRPKRGG
+258 MDVAFETDRPSRGG
-272 IDLGTRLR
+272 IELGTRLR
-280 DLRTKRGLPQKE
+280 ELRNKRGLPQKE
-292 LADLVGVTSS
+292 VADLVGVTSS

-325 LAVDVSS
+325 LSVEVSS
-332 LFRDTA
+332 FFRA
-338 RPAAGPV
+338 PAKSTGGPV
-345 FPTGEAAGVKLPGP
+345 FSIKEAADVKLPGL
-359 AGEEIEAKLLI
+359 AEADVKAKLLT

-379 PYLLEIPAKKSL
+379 PYLLEIPPRRSL

-406 LKGTLQFKMKNS
+406 LKGKLHFKMKNS
-418 TYTVKSG
+418 TYTFRSG
-425 EVIYLTRDVPAHWR
+425 EVIYLNRDVPTQWK

-444 PAKLLWIKMH
+444 PARLLWVKLN

>member
-1 VTRDEFILCLVTTES
+1 MRHVLGEEVS
-16 SLREGFSMGEAL
+16 MRETL

-69 TSQAQGKPIIYV
+69 TSQAQEKPIIYV
-81 TFDRSPKNLLGK
+81 TFDRSPKNLLDK
-93 LGPFAD
+93 LGRLAD
-99 YPALTLLDCFTHG
+99 YPGLTLLDCFTHG
-112 KGAGSPVFLKFYEGK
+112 KGAGSAVFLKFYEGK
-127 RKRPC
+127 KKRRC
-132 RVVRVQ
+132 HIVRVDQ
-138 KPGDPQEVMDALY
+138 PRDQNQVMDALY
-151 GIHGAMKGDVRF
+151 GIHATMEGDVRF

-181 IQFYAHSCARLYE
+181 IHFYAHSCARLYE
-194 LNTLAYW
+194 LNTIAYW

-222 AVDVSVRRG
+222 AIDVSVKRG

-245 DTQNRPYPYWSRG
+245 DTQNRPYPYWSKG
-258 LEVAFESDRPKRGG
+258 LDVAFETDRPSRAG

-280 DLRTKRGLPQKE
+280 ELRTKRGLPQKE

-325 LAVDVSS
+325 LSVEVSS
-332 LFRDTA
+332 FFRDSDK
-338 RPAAGPV
+338 
-345 FPTGEAAGVKLPGP
+345 PTGRAVFSIKEAAVVRLPALAGEDVQVKL
-359 AGEEIEAKLLI
+359 LT
-370 PLDLEAKGE
+370 PLDLEVKGE
-379 PYLLEIPAKKSL
+379 PYLIEIPPKKSL

-406 LKGTLQFKMKNS
+406 LKGKLQFRMKNLVYTLQ
-418 TYTVKSG
+418 SG
-425 EVIYLTRDVPAHWR
+425 EVVYLTREIPTQWK

-444 PAKLLWIKMH
+444 AARLLWIKLK

>member
-1 VTRDEFILCLVTTES
+1 
-16 SLREGFSMGEAL
+16 MGEAL

-56 GSLASVFCLNFIR
+56 GSLASVFCMNFIR
-69 TSQAQGKPIIYV
+69 TSQAQGKPIVYV
-81 TFDRSPKNLLGK
+81 TFDRSPKNLFDK
-93 LGPFAD
+93 LGPLVD
-99 YPALTLLDCFTHG
+99 YPDLTLLDCFTHG
-112 KGAGSPVFLKFYEGK
+112 KGAGSPVFLKFYEGRK
-127 RKRPC
+127 KRPC
-132 RVVRVQ
+132 RVVSVSQ
-138 KPGDPQEVMDALY
+138 PGDQRQVMDALY
-151 GIHGAMKGDVRF
+151 GIHATMKGDVRF

-194 LNTLAYW
+194 LNTIAYW

-222 AVDVSVRRG
+222 AIDVSVRRG
-231 TCSLTIL
+231 TCALTIL

-245 DTQNRPYPYWSRG
+245 DSQNRPYPYWSRG
-258 LEVAFESDRPKRGG
+258 LDVAFETDRPNRGG
-272 IDLGTRLR
+272 IELGTRVRELR
-280 DLRTKRGLPQKE
+280 NKRGLPQKE
-292 LADLVGVTSS
+292 VADLVGVTSS

-325 LAVDVSS
+325 LSVEVSS
-332 LFRDTA
+332 FFRA
-338 RPAAGPV
+338 PAKSTAGPV
-345 FPTGEAAGVKLPGP
+345 FSIKEATDVKLPGL
-359 AGEEIEAKLLI
+359 AEAEVQAKLLT

-379 PYLLEIPAKKSL
+379 PYLLEIPPRRSL
-391 SSHFFVHKG
+391 PSHFFVHKG

-406 LKGTLQFKMKNS
+406 LKGKLHFKMKNS
-418 TYTVKSG
+418 TYTIRSG
-425 EVIYLTRDVPAHWR
+425 EVIYLNRDVPTQWK

-444 PAKLLWIKMH
+444 LARLLWVKLN

>member
-1 VTRDEFILCLVTTES
+1 
-16 SLREGFSMGEAL
+16 MGEAL
-28 RVSSGVSELDRL
+28 QVSSGVRELDRL

-69 TSQAQGKPIIYV
+69 TSQVQGKPIIYV
-81 TFDRSPKNLLGK
+81 TFDRSPKNLLDK
-93 LGPFAD
+93 LGGFAD
-99 YPALTLLDCFTHG
+99 YPSLTLLDCFTHG
-112 KGAGSPVFLKFYEGK
+112 KGAGSPVFLKFYESK
-127 RKRPC
+127 KKKTC
-132 RVVRVQ
+132 RIVKVER
-138 KPGDPQEVMDALY
+138 PGDAKQVMEALY
-151 GIHGAMKGDVRF
+151 GIHGTMKGDVRF

-194 LNTLAYW
+194 LNTIAYW

-222 AVDVSVRRG
+222 AIDVSVRRG

-245 DTQNRPYPYWSRG
+245 DTQNRPYAYWSRG
-258 LEVAFESDRPKRGG
+258 LEIAFESDRPNRGG

-280 DLRTKRGLPQKE
+280 DLRTKAGISQKE

-325 LAVDVSS
+325 LSVDVSS

-338 RPAAGPV
+338 RPAAGPIFSLRESAV
-345 FPTGEAAGVKLPGP
+345 VKLPGL
-359 AGEEIEAKLLI
+359 AEGEVEARLLT

-379 PYLLEIPAKKSL
+379 PYLLEIPPKGSV
-391 SSHFFVHKG
+391 STHFFVHKG

-406 LKGTLQFKMKNS
+406 LKGTLHFKMKNT
-418 TYTVKSG
+418 TYKARSG
-425 EVIYLTRDVPAHWR
+425 DVICLTRDVPTQWK

-444 PAKLLWIKMH
+444 PAKLLWIKLK

>member
-1 VTRDEFILCLVTTES
+1 
-16 SLREGFSMGEAL
+16 MGEAL

-69 TSQAQGKPIIYV
+69 TSQAQGRPIIYV
-81 TFDRSPKNLLGK
+81 TFDRSPKNLLDK
-93 LGPFAD
+93 LGPLAD
-99 YPALTLLDCFTHG
+99 YPDLTLLDCFTHG
-112 KGAGSPVFLKFYEGK
+112 KGAGSPVFLKFYESKKK
-127 RKRPC
+127 RFC
-132 RVVRVQ
+132 RVVSVGQPRDQ
-138 KPGDPQEVMDALY
+138 HQVMDALY
-151 GIHGAMKGDVRF
+151 GIHATMKGDVRF

-181 IQFYAHSCARLYE
+181 IQYYAHSCARLYE
-194 LNTLAYW
+194 LNTIAYW

-222 AVDVSVRRG
+222 AMDVSVRRG
-231 TCSLTIL
+231 TCALTIL

-258 LEVAFESDRPKRGG
+258 LDVAFETDRPSRGG
-272 IDLGTRLR
+272 IELGTRLR
-280 DLRTKRGLPQKE
+280 ELRNKRGLPQKE
-292 LADLVGVTSS
+292 VADLVGVTSS

-325 LAVDVSS
+325 LSVEVSS
-332 LFRDTA
+332 FFRA
-338 RPAAGPV
+338 PAKSTGGPI
-345 FPTGEAAGVKLPGP
+345 FSIKEAADVKLPGL
-359 AGEEIEAKLLI
+359 AEADVKAKLLT

-379 PYLLEIPAKKSL
+379 PYLLEIPPRRSL

-406 LKGTLQFKMKNS
+406 LKGKLHFRMKNS
-418 TYTVKSG
+418 TYTIRSG
-425 EVIYLTRDVPAHWR
+425 EVIYLNRDVPTQWK

-444 PAKLLWIKMH
+444 PARLLWVKLN